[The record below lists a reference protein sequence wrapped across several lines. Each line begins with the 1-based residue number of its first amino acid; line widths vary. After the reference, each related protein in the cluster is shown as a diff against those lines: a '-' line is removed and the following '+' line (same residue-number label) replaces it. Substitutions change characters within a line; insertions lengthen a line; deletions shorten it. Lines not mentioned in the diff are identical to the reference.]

1 MSCSEFNFQ
10 TGTCTEV
17 EKDFNFAKVMTVR
30 DLDNVIVDLTGLT
43 FQLVVKDTLAG
54 SVLFTLD
61 HVGDNLTTG
70 LYIPNPS
77 SGVIN
82 IQIIKADVTGQ
93 AAGVY
98 PYEMTKTDTDGLLTI
113 FSQGTLQFSNRGF

>member
-10 TGTCTEV
+10 TGTCTAV
-17 EKDFNFAKVMTVR
+17 DKDFNFSKVMTVR
-30 DLDNVIVDLTGLT
+30 DLDNIIVDLTGIV
-43 FQLVVKDTLAG
+43 FQLVVKDSLG
-54 SVLFTLD
+54 GLVLFTLD

-82 IQIIKADVTGQ
+82 IQITQSDVASQ

-113 FSQGTLQFSNRGF
+113 FSQGTLQFSDRGF

>member
-43 FQLVVKDTLAG
+43 FQLVVKDILAG

-82 IQIIKADVTGQ
+82 IQIIKHVTIFR
-93 AAGVY
+93 
-98 PYEMTKTDTDGLLTI
+98 KGLLKWLI
-113 FSQGTLQFSNRGF
+113 ISQFQTMAII

>member
-1 MSCSEFNFQ
+1 MSCSQFDFQ
-10 TGTCTEV
+10 TGTCTQV

-30 DLDNVIVDLTGLT
+30 DSDRIIVDITGLT

-61 HVGDNLTTG
+61 HVADNLTTG